1 MNFKLFERKNHI
13 ERFFIIRDIYFLD
26 DPLSSMDEKIGQEI
40 FEDLIMT
47 ALAEKTILFVT
58 HELEVHRFFLL
69 KNI

>member
-58 HELEVHRFFLL
+58 HELEVRRFFLL